1 MSYQDNLT
9 HTYFIFKS
17 NRDIKLSWEPKT
29 LKAQITSSGR
39 QAKTV
44 MGKVD
49 LRLGTESIQLCPI
62 DRDREEN
69 QKLTGRGE
77 TCK

>member
-9 HTYFIFKS
+9 HTYFSFKS
-17 NRDIKLSWEPKT
+17 NRDIKPSWEPKA
-29 LKAQITSSGR
+29 LNVQNTSSGR
-39 QAKTV
+39 QEKTV
-44 MGKVD
+44 VGKVD
-49 LRLGTESIQLCPI
+49 LRLGRESIQLCPI
-62 DRDREEN
+62 DREREKN